1 MWDLASFISEYGFIW
16 IVCNFSLFLVAFIG
30 SLYINFNFNMI
41 MVGLIYL
48 LPLIPLGYSAENA
61 DRFLIVSIQNTLF
74 GLLELFIFAVT
85 VKGGDATFDKE
96 HIKQL
101 FGHTLPIA
109 VALIGLSYVSRAT
122 NISVSSAELM
132 VICSIFFVGFIMRAL
147 AVYQIG
153 KSAFKFDIVFRR
165 EQKLKEDQLYSLCR
179 HPSYT
184 AMMIVILAYAI
195 TTHSWIIGALGLL
208 SAWFGFQYRIY
219 HEELALKNQFG
230 DEYIRYRNRTSMW
243 FPNPFKSSKG
253 SVN

>member
-1 MWDLASFISEYGFIW
+1 MWDLASFITEYGYIW
-16 IVCNFSLFLVAFIG
+16 ILCNFVIFLSAFIG
-30 SLYINFNFNMI
+30 SLCFNFNFNMI

-61 DRFLIVSIQNTLF
+61 DRFIIISVQVTLF

-85 VKGGDATFDKE
+85 VRGGDATFDKE

-101 FGHTLPIA
+101 LGHTLPIA
-109 VALIGLSYVSRAT
+109 VALIGLPYVSRAT
-122 NISVSSAELM
+122 KTPVTLVELV
-132 VICSIFFVGFIMRAL
+132 VIGTIFFVGFVLRGL

-153 KSAFKFDIVFRR
+153 KSAFKFDIVFRQ
-165 EQKLKEDQLYSLCR
+165 EQKLKEDQLYSHCR

-195 TTHSWIIGALGLL
+195 TTHSWVMGSLGLI

-219 HEELALKNQFG
+219 HEELALKKQFG
-230 DEYIRYRNRTSMW
+230 EEYIRYRSRTNMW
-243 FPNPFKSSKG
+243 FPNPFKSREE

>member
-1 MWDLASFISEYGFIW
+1 MWDVTSFIAEYSQIW
-16 IVCNFSLFLVAFIG
+16 IMGNFVIFLTAFAG
-30 SLYINFNFNMI
+30 ALYINFNFNMI
-41 MVGLIYL
+41 MVGMIYL

-74 GLLELFIFAVT
+74 GLLELVIFAVT

-122 NISVSSAELM
+122 NISVSSEELM
-132 VICSIFFVGFIMRAL
+132 LIGSIFFVGFIFRAL

-153 KSAFKFDIVFRR
+153 KSAFKFDIVFRQ
-165 EQKLKEDQLYSLCR
+165 EQKLKDDQLYSLCR

-195 TTHSWIIGALGLL
+195 TTHSWVIGSMGLL

-219 HEELALKNQFG
+219 HEELALKKQFG
-230 DEYIRYRNRTSMW
+230 EDYMRYRSRTSMW
-243 FPNPFKSSKG
+243 FPNPFKGSKD

>member
-1 MWDLASFISEYGFIW
+1 MWDLTSFIAEYGYIC
-16 IVCNFSLFLVAFIG
+16 IVFNFGVFLAAFIG
-30 SLYINFNFNMI
+30 SLYFNFNFNMI
-41 MVGLIYL
+41 MVGMIYL
-48 LPLIPLGYSAENA
+48 LPLIPLGYSADNA
-61 DRFLIVSIQNTLF
+61 DRFLLVSIQNTLF

-101 FGHTLPIA
+101 LGHTLPIA
-109 VALIGLSYVSRAT
+109 VALIGLSYVSRDTFIPVSPAEFIV
-122 NISVSSAELM
+122 ISL
-132 VICSIFFVGFIMRAL
+132 IFFAGFVFRAL

-153 KSAFKFDIVFRR
+153 KSAFKFDIVFRQ
-165 EQKLKEDQLYSLCR
+165 EQRLKQDQLYSLCR

-195 TTHSWIIGALGLL
+195 TTHSWIMGALGLL

-230 DEYIRYRNRTSMW
+230 EEYVRYRSRTGMW
-243 FPNPFKSSKG
+243 FPNPFK
-253 SVN
+253 NRT